1 MTKEEIKTALEEIW
15 DKLDDLQEQDVAQDN
30 PELMHDIG
38 EAMGATANA
47 IDDILK
53 QDKPADQEKTDAAT
67 RYFDFFNIDWDTS
80 DWGEK
85 EEIASGVCVPDLPE
99 EVDYVGIDDPNWD
112 PDEDGADLLSDMYGY
127 CVKSFEWEEVKE

>member
-47 IDDILK
+47 IDDLTGK
-53 QDKPADQEKTDAAT
+53 EKPEETKSEP

-80 DWGEK
+80 DWDEE

-99 EVDYVGIDDPNWD
+99 EVSHVKIDDPDWD
-112 PDEDGADLLSDMYGY
+112 PDEDGADWLSDVYGY
-127 CVKSFEWEEVKE
+127 CVNSFEWEEVKE